1 MAKYRNIATVLL
13 TSLVAMVVSCET
25 DPTGIVMP
33 DRQTE
38 GIMTAI
44 CKNGQPLVVN
54 VYGSVPYNDTVRTKN
69 IGEGYVTAVKTDG
82 ARQRLYLAGGTTSLT
97 FDEII
102 CLPDDKLYLNATVGN
117 FILDG
122 RLTMP
127 SLIDIES
134 VDTLSIDNK
143 MHIAVTITDSKE
155 SYDYYQL
162 QVYLRKYAGGVIE
175 SEERLE
181 CQYTH
186 SAFSIATPLL
196 ETNTNLVGLFTDE
209 SRNGRKMQL
218 TLDAKIDDINAAADA
233 DSTAI
238 VVRLHHHSPEY
249 YYFLLSS
256 AFAEDYLLIPALG
269 LQTAYSNVEGGY
281 GIIAGTTLSV
291 SVITLRQTK

>member
-1 MAKYRNIATVLL
+1 M
-13 TSLVAMVVSCET
+13 
-25 DPTGIVMP
+25 
-33 DRQTE
+33 
-38 GIMTAI
+38 
-44 CKNGQPLVVN
+44 
-54 VYGSVPYNDTVRTKN
+54 
-69 IGEGYVTAVKTDG
+69 
-82 ARQRLYLAGGTTSLT
+82 
-97 FDEII
+97 
-102 CLPDDKLYLNATVGN
+102 
-117 FILDG
+117 
-122 RLTMP
+122 
-127 SLIDIES
+127 
-134 VDTLSIDNK
+134 
-143 MHIAVTITDSKE
+143 

-162 QVYLRKYAGGVIE
+162 QLYLRKYAGGVIE

-233 DSTAI
+233 DSAAI